1 MSQPRISRL
10 RTWEKHERRVVD
22 ILLLALSI
30 LRNNDIL
37 PQSEVLLN
45 RKLYF
50 CLLEANKKMKNSG
63 CEYFDHIP
71 TPEGHNPPDPDD
83 ELLAVR
89 ENKIPDF
96 YWGYIDHSELDPRR
110 GARNYVIE
118 CKRLGSPLRTDWILN
133 QNYVHNGI
141 LRFITEEHGYAKG
154 ERSGAMVGYV
164 QSMEFDEI
172 LREVNA
178 TAALAGIPG
187 LKAPNNGWQINGSSQ
202 LAHQLNR
209 LFEYSPFQLSHIW
222 ADLRNSSSKKK
233 QPL

>member
-1 MSQPRISRL
+1 MSQPQISRL

-30 LRNNDIL
+30 LRNKDIL

-45 RKLYF
+45 RELYF
-50 CLLEANKKMKNSG
+50 CLLEANRNLWELG
-63 CEYFDHIP
+63 TGGFDHPP
-71 TPEGHNPPDPDD
+71 TPEGHNPADPDD
-83 ELLAVR
+83 EQRAVR

-96 YWGYIDHSELDPRR
+96 YWGYIDHSEPDPRR
-110 GARNYVIE
+110 SARNYVIE
-118 CKRLGSPLRTDWILN
+118 CKRLGNPPYTGWILN

-172 LREVNA
+172 LCEVNN
-178 TAALAGIPG
+178 AAVSVGIPE
-187 LKAPNNGWQINGSSQ
+187 LSTPINGWQYSGTSQ
-202 LAHQLNR
+202 LIHQLNR
-209 LFEYSPFQLSHIW
+209 MFAITPLQLSHFW
-222 ADLRNSSSKKK
+222 VDLRSNCSKK
-233 QPL
+233 